1 MHEYWRGWRHQDTLC
16 EVQHPTTNWQ
26 RRGLPHAASGFG
38 LSLPKGLRGMRGDGM
53 SIRAQLEALVAKAK
67 VQKEAAAKQRYCSI
81 CEESIDACMCEALA
95 DDAAHG

>member
-1 MHEYWRGWRHQDTLC
+1 MHEHWRGWRHQDTLC

-26 RRGLPHAASGFG
+26 RRSWRDIPSFG
-38 LSLPKGLRGMRGDGM
+38 LSLPEGLRREGDGM

-67 VQKEAAAKQRYCSI
+67 AQKEAAATQGYCSI